1 MAARPSVDPALATMA
16 ELDRQIAA
24 RAAELETEAGGDRV
38 KYLRLLRTDGALD
51 CLKLEHDIHRE
62 LDLRHAPEL
71 QKTVPAYIDDAYLK
85 RHGLDDAS
93 LKAAAMAAGELR
105 PRHFPRFTGDA
116 SPPVSP
122 AR

>member
-1 MAARPSVDPALATMA
+1 MTGMAAAMAQRRARPPQADPPVAARPSVDPALATMA

-62 LDLRHAPEL
+62 L
-71 QKTVPAYIDDAYLK
+71 PAA
-85 RHGLDDAS
+85 RRQNCR
-93 LKAAAMAAGELR
+93 R
-105 PRHFPRFTGDA
+105 PFLPT
-116 SPPVSP
+116 STTPS
-122 AR
+122 